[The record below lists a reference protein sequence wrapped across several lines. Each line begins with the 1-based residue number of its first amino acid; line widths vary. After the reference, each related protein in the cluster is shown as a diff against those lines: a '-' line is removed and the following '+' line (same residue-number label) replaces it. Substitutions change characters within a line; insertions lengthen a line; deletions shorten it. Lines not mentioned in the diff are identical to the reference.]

1 MASHMEEKRKARC
14 AGGYGASAA
23 SPPAPFFSC
32 SPPASSLNS
41 SHMEEMRK
49 ARCAGGYGASAAS
62 PRAPFFCSPPASSLN
77 SVLLDFSGSFIT

>member
-23 SPPAPFFSC
+23 SPRASFFSC
-32 SPPASSLNS
+32 SL
-41 SHMEEMRK
+41 
-49 ARCAGGYGASAAS
+49 
-62 PRAPFFCSPPASSLN
+62 PASSLN

>member
-1 MASHMEEKRKARC
+1 MASHMEEK
-14 AGGYGASAA
+14 
-23 SPPAPFFSC
+23 
-32 SPPASSLNS
+32 
-41 SHMEEMRK
+41 RK

>member
-23 SPPAPFFSC
+23 SPRASFFC
-32 SPPASSLNS
+32 SPAASSLNS
-41 SHMEEMRK
+41 SHMEEMCK

-62 PRAPFFCSPPASSLN
+62 PRASFFSCSPPASSLN
-77 SVLLDFSGSFIT
+77 SVF